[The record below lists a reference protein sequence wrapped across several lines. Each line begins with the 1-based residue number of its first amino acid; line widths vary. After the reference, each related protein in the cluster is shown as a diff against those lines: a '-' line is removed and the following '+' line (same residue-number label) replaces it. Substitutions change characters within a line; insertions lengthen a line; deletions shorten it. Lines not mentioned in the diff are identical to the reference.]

1 MTPTLQEEIRQSKPF
16 ASLQQ
21 EVLLNIARTA
31 AVLGHRMEQ
40 HFRPFG
46 LTATQ
51 YNVLRIIAGAGAEG
65 ISQCDIAGRLVA
77 ETPDVPRLLKRTETA
92 GLIRRSANPADKR
105 VLRVHLTSAGSRL
118 LKQIGAEVDTMTG
131 DFFPNLS
138 KTQLRAL
145 NELLNAS
152 RELTASTEAAE

>member
-16 ASLQQ
+16 ESLQQ

-31 AVLGHRMEQ
+31 AVLGHRLEQ
-40 HFRPFG
+40 HFRQFG

-51 YNVLRIIAGAGAEG
+51 YNVLRIVAGAGPAG

-92 GLIRRSANPADKR
+92 GLIRRTPSTEDRR
-105 VLRVHLTSAGSRL
+105 VVRVHLAAAGSRL
-118 LKQIGAEVDTMTG
+118 LQQIAAQVEAMTA
-131 DFFPNLS
+131 DFFPHLT
-138 KTQLRAL
+138 KKELRTL

-152 RELTASTEAAE
+152 REPAQ

>member
-1 MTPTLQEEIRQSKPF
+1 MTPTLQEEIRQSKTF

-40 HFRPFG
+40 QFRPFG

-105 VLRVHLTSAGSRL
+105 VLRVHLTPAGSRL
-118 LKQIGAEVDTMTG
+118 LQQIGAEVDTMTG

-152 RELTASTEAAE
+152 RETHTQAKPTE

>member
-16 ASLQQ
+16 ESLQQ

-31 AVLGHRMEQ
+31 AVLNHRLEQ
-40 HFRPFG
+40 HFRQFG

-51 YNVLRIIAGAGAEG
+51 YNVLRIVAGAGPNG
-65 ISQCDIAGRLVA
+65 ISQCDIAVRLVA

-92 GLIRRSANPADKR
+92 GLIRRCPSTEDRR
-105 VLRVHLTSAGSRL
+105 VVRVQLAPGGSRL
-118 LKQIGAEVDTMTG
+118 LQQVSTQVEAMTA
-131 DFFPNLS
+131 DFFPNLT
-138 KTQLRAL
+138 KKELRTL

-152 RELTASTEAAE
+152 RESAQ

>member
-16 ASLQQ
+16 ESLQQ

-31 AVLGHRMEQ
+31 AVLNHRLEQ
-40 HFRPFG
+40 HFRQFG

-51 YNVLRIIAGAGAEG
+51 YNVLRIVAGAGPNG
-65 ISQCDIAGRLVA
+65 ISQCDIAVRLVA

-92 GLIRRSANPADKR
+92 GLIRRCPSTEDRR
-105 VLRVHLTSAGSRL
+105 VVRVQLAAPGSRL
-118 LKQIGAEVDTMTG
+118 LQQVSTQVEAMTA
-131 DFFPNLS
+131 DFFPNLT
-138 KTQLRAL
+138 KKELRTL

-152 RELTASTEAAE
+152 RESAQ

>member
-40 HFRPFG
+40 QFRPFG

-51 YNVLRIIAGAGAEG
+51 YNVLRIIAGAGSEG

-118 LKQIGAEVDTMTG
+118 LQQIGAEVDTMTG

-152 RELTASTEAAE
+152 RENNTPPEPAE

>member
-40 HFRPFG
+40 LFRPFG
-46 LTATQ
+46 LTPTQ
-51 YNVLRIIAGAGAEG
+51 YNVLRIIAGAGPEG
-65 ISQCDIAGRLVA
+65 ISQCDIASRLVA

-92 GLIRRSANPADKR
+92 GLIRRSPSSTDKR
-105 VLRVHLTSAGSRL
+105 VLRVHVTSAGSRL
-118 LKQIGAEVDTMTG
+118 LQQIASQVDTMTAE
-131 DFFPNLS
+131 FFPHLTA
-138 KTQLRAL
+138 KELRAL

-152 RELTASTEAAE
+152 RELDTPAESSD

>member
-51 YNVLRIIAGAGAEG
+51 YNVLRIIAGAGPEG

-92 GLIRRSANPADKR
+92 GLIRRCANPADKR
-105 VLRVHLTSAGSRL
+105 VLRVLLTPAGTRL
-118 LKQIGAEVDTMTG
+118 LQQITSQVDAMTT
-131 DFFPNLS
+131 DFFPHLS

-152 RELTASTEAAE
+152 RETDTQSVLSE

>member
-16 ASLQQ
+16 DSLQQ

-40 HFRPFG
+40 HFRQFG
-46 LTATQ
+46 VTATQ
-51 YNVLRIIAGAGAEG
+51 YNVLRIVAGAGPNG

-92 GLIRRSANPADKR
+92 GLIRRNPSTEDRR
-105 VLRVHLTSAGSRL
+105 VVRVHLTASGSRL
-118 LKQIGAEVDTMTG
+118 LQQIAMQVEAMTA
-131 DFFPNLS
+131 DFFPNLT
-138 KTQLRAL
+138 KKELRTL
-145 NELLNAS
+145 NELLNAC
-152 RELTASTEAAE
+152 REAAQ

>member
-16 ASLQQ
+16 ESLQQ

-31 AVLGHRMEQ
+31 AVLGRRLEQ
-40 HFRPFG
+40 HFRQFG

-51 YNVLRIIAGAGAEG
+51 YNVLRIVAGAGPAG

-92 GLIRRSANPADKR
+92 GLIRRTPSTEDRR
-105 VLRVHLTSAGSRL
+105 VVRVHLAAAGSRL
-118 LKQIGAEVDTMTG
+118 LQQIAAQVEAMTA
-131 DFFPNLS
+131 DFFPHLT
-138 KTQLRAL
+138 KKELRTL

-152 RELTASTEAAE
+152 REPAQ